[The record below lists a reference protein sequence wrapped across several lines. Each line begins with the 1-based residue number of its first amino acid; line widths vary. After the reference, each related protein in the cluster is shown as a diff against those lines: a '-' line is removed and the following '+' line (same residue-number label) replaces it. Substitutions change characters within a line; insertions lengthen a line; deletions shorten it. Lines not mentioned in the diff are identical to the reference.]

1 MRFLPNNLFFRRR
14 TACAMVIA
22 GLAAMALS
30 ALLVHS
36 ICVRRW
42 RFDENSLLAQRPSC
56 VFTDRH
62 GMVLRAELGDHDVW
76 QVPVPLTDV
85 SPQVAQAIVAVED
98 QRFWRHQGV
107 DWLAVARAFF
117 SNVRH
122 GRIVS
127 GASTLSMQLSR
138 MANPEP
144 RSYATKLRQT
154 FKARD
159 LERRHDKQ
167 WILENYLNRA
177 PYGGNLVGIEAA
189 ARCYFHKPASELS
202 FDEATLLAGLP
213 QRPSSLRPDRHPQA
227 ARERQKHVIQCMLEN
242 GMLAT
247 QRLRETEDCQ
257 LPAIQPSG
265 VAADG
270 TLSESESEPQRR
282 DCGDGA
288 APGLASASARQQSDP
303 IPKSLIKSRNRL
315 GFPMTE
321 RHFCDLAARESS
333 ASRVRTTLDPR
344 LQSLTRQALRAQV
357 ETLAGV
363 ADGAAVIIENRT
375 GAVRSLIGTLDFDAL
390 ENGQVNAACARRS
403 PGSALKP
410 FIYLLALEG
419 GLIVP
424 ETLLDD
430 QPLVLKDYRP
440 NNFDGN
446 FSGTVSAREALTRSL
461 NTPAVRLL
469 SSIGPDYLLTSLR
482 RCGIR
487 SLDRG
492 AEYYGL
498 SLALGGGEVTL
509 LELTNAYAGLA
520 RGGAFAP
527 CHFTE
532 KSETR
537 FRTMQSGE
545 ELEGDVACLP
555 TSLQITHGSVALLAD
570 MLSTY
575 PLPGCPAIPLAWK
588 TGTSNGFRDAWC
600 LGFNAE
606 YTVGVWVGNKS
617 GKAAAALV
625 GLNAAAPA
633 LAGILQSIYRDR
645 QPPPVQETLDG
656 VVPVTLCAESG
667 LRAGPQCR
675 QQTLKLAVQGIPLR
689 ICGLP
694 HRWMQAGEHVTSV
707 LEHREAATP
716 ATKPRILT
724 PEPRTYLREVSGPN
738 IALHLSTVA
747 DRECSWF
754 IDGRYDG
761 KHRTPFSRSFDSGT
775 HQITCVC
782 TATGLADNVTISV
795 K

>member
-1 MRFLPNNLFFRRR
+1 MRLLPDNLFFRKR

-22 GLAAMALS
+22 GLVAAALS
-30 ALLVHS
+30 ALVAHS

-42 RFDENSLLAQRPSC
+42 RFDENSLLAQRPSR

-62 GMVLRAELGDHDVW
+62 GMVLRAELGDHDAW
-76 QVPVPLTDV
+76 QISVPLTDI

-98 QRFWRHQGV
+98 QRFWNHQGV

-117 SNVRH
+117 SNLRH

-127 GASTLSMQLSR
+127 GASTLSMQLAR
-138 MANPEP
+138 MAKPEP

-154 FKARD
+154 YKALD
-159 LERRHDKQ
+159 LERRHNKQ

-177 PYGGNLVGIEAA
+177 PYGGNLIGIEAA
-189 ARCYFHKPASELS
+189 ARCYFRKPASELS

-213 QRPSSLRPDRHPQA
+213 QRPSSLRLDRHPQA
-227 ARERQKHVIQCMLEN
+227 ARERQKHVIQCLLEN
-242 GMLAT
+242 GMLAAERS
-247 QRLRETEDCQ
+247 QETILSR
-257 LPAIQPSG
+257 LPATQPSD
-265 VAADG
+265 VAPPE
-270 TLSESESEPQRR
+270 TLSKPPSEPHGPESE
-282 DCGDGA
+282 CKGA
-288 APGLASASARQQSDP
+288 TSPASADDRKRRASSPTSPD
-303 IPKSLIKSRNRL
+303 KSRNRL
-315 GFPMTE
+315 GFPMSE
-321 RHFCDLAARESS
+321 RHFCELAAREST

-375 GAVRSLIGTLDFDAL
+375 GAVRSLIGTLDFDAP
-390 ENGQVNAACARRS
+390 ENGQVNAACAKRS

-424 ETLLDD
+424 ETLVDD
-430 QPLVLKDYRP
+430 RPLVLKDYRP
-440 NNFDGN
+440 NNFDGS

-469 SSIGPDYLLTSLR
+469 RSLGPDYLLKSLR

-520 RGGAFAP
+520 RGGAFEP

-532 KSETR
+532 KPETG
-537 FRTMQSGE
+537 FAAAQHGE
-545 ELEGDVACLP
+545 ELEAHGACLP
-555 TSLQITHGSVALLAD
+555 KSLQIRRGSVALLAD

-606 YTVGVWVGNKS
+606 YTVGVWLGNKS
-617 GKAAAALV
+617 GKASTALV

-633 LAGILQSIYRDR
+633 LASILQSIYRDR
-645 QPPPVQETLDG
+645 QPPPVQQNLAG
-656 VVPVTLCAESG
+656 VVPVTLCLESG
-667 LRAGPQCR
+667 LRAGPQC
-675 QQTLKLAVQGIPLR
+675 QQKTLKLAVQGIPLR
-689 ICGLP
+689 LCGLP
-694 HRWMQAGEHVTSV
+694 HQREQAGKPVTARAERGEH
-707 LEHREAATP
+707 ATP

-724 PEPRTYLREVSGPN
+724 PEPRTYWREVSGSSV
-738 IALHLSTVA
+738 ALPLSTVA

-761 KHRTPFSRSFDSGT
+761 RHQKPFSRSFDSGT

-782 TATGLADNVTISV
+782 TTTGLADHVTISV